1 MMMSGLELSLA
12 AAALLIGLTG
22 TWSPCGFSMVE
33 TIGPVGHEGGRRT
46 TIAACATFLPGAV
59 AGGLATFGTLAVLGA
74 LLHGAGGRVAY
85 LVAAAVALV
94 AAAGEAR
101 GAPIVPQIRRQLPEH
116 WRRVMPMP
124 LASALYGIL
133 LGLGFTTFV
142 LTFGVWALAGISLA
156 VGETQVGVLIGA
168 AFGVGR
174 ALPIVVL
181 APAADTRFGARATEL
196 MAERPGIYRG
206 FRLGD
211 ALALLAAAA
220 ALGTSGSAT
229 AAQTA
234 IPNGADP
241 SADGPDLVFQR
252 ADRSGVLVRDG
263 QEIDLPGTDPA
274 VGGPYVAVI
283 DGSDV
288 VLLDRAGLAEVA
300 RIPVAGADALAVSG
314 NWLVYRRREEGRD
327 VLEAQRITDPFDPG
341 APQRIT
347 SAASPNQVGR
357 PSLDDHVVVWAT
369 AQRDESRVWKRDLEA
384 GKNKVVTGS
393 RFALLSNPAL
403 DGGRLVYVR
412 ATERRE
418 QLIAR
423 SAGKRGGGHPIH
435 RFNGQGYL
443 WSTDL
448 EGGTAYVTVV
458 RDGGIEIVS
467 VR

>member
-1 MMMSGLELSLA
+1 MSGLELSLA

-33 TIGPVGHEGGRRT
+33 TIGPVGHSGGRRT
-46 TIAACATFLPGAV
+46 TIAACATFLPGAI
-59 AGGLATFGTLAVLGA
+59 AGGLATFGTLAALGA
-74 LLHGAGGRVAY
+74 VLHGAGGRVAY
-85 LVAAAVALV
+85 LVAAAVALI

-124 LASALYGIL
+124 VASALYGIL

-156 VGETQVGVLIGA
+156 VGEPQAGALIGV
-168 AFGVGR
+168 AFGIGR
-174 ALPIVVL
+174 AFPIVLL
-181 APAADTRFGARATEL
+181 APAAGTRLGTRATEL

-220 ALGTSGSAT
+220 ALGNSGSAT

-234 IPNGADP
+234 VPNGADP

-263 QEIDLPGTDPA
+263 QELELPGSDPA
-274 VGGPYVAVI
+274 VGGNYVTVI
-283 DGSDV
+283 SGGEV

-300 RIPVAGADALAVSG
+300 RIPAAGADALAVSRD
-314 NWLVYRRREEGRD
+314 WLVYRRREEGRD
-327 VLEAQRITDPFDPG
+327 VLEARRIADPLNPG
-341 APQRIT
+341 PPHRIT
-347 SAASPNQVGR
+347 SAGSPSQVGR
-357 PSLDDHVVVWAT
+357 PSLDDHVVAWAT
-369 AQRDESRVWKRDLEA
+369 NQPDESRIWKRDLEA
-384 GKNKVVTGS
+384 RKNKVVTGS

-403 DGGRLVYVR
+403 DGNRLVYVR
-412 ATERRE
+412 ATEHRE

-423 SAGKRGGGHPIH
+423 SAAKRGGGHPIH
-435 RFNGQGYL
+435 RFKGQGYL
-443 WSTDL
+443 WSTEL
-448 EGGTAYVTVV
+448 RGGTAYVTVV
-458 RDGGIEIVS
+458 RSGGIAIVS
-467 VR
+467 VG

>member
-1 MMMSGLELSLA
+1 MSGLELSLA

-33 TIGPVGHEGGRRT
+33 TIGPVGHTGGRRT
-46 TIAACATFLPGAV
+46 TVAACATFLPGAI
-59 AGGLATFGTLAVLGA
+59 AGGLATFGSLAALGA
-74 LLHGAGGRVAY
+74 ILHGAGGRVAY

-124 LASALYGIL
+124 VASALYGIL

-156 VGETQVGVLIGA
+156 VGEPQVGALIGI

-174 ALPIVVL
+174 AIPIVAL
-181 APAADTRFGARATEL
+181 APVAGTRLGARATEL
-196 MAERPGIYRG
+196 MAERPGLYRG

-211 ALALLAAAA
+211 ALALVAAAA
-220 ALGTSGSAT
+220 ALGTSGTAT

-234 IPNGADP
+234 VPNGADP

-263 QEIDLPGTDPA
+263 QEIDLPGNDPA
-274 VGGPYVAVI
+274 VGGHYLAVI
-283 DGSDV
+283 AGGEV

-300 RIPVAGADALAVSG
+300 RIPAAGADALAVSG
-314 NWLVYRRREEGRD
+314 EWLVYRRREEGRD
-327 VLEAQRITDPFDPG
+327 VLEARRIADPLNPG
-341 APQRIT
+341 PTHRIT

-357 PSLDDHVVVWAT
+357 PSLDGHVLVWAT
-369 AQRDESRVWKRDLEA
+369 NQRDESRVWKRDLDA
-384 GKNKVVTGS
+384 GKNTVVTGS

-403 DGGRLVYVR
+403 DGDRLVYVR

-423 SAGKRGGGHPIH
+423 SAGKGGGGHSIH
-435 RFNGQGYL
+435 RFKGQGYL

-458 RDGGIEIVS
+458 RAGGIEIVS